1 MDLLEQLQGLVPS
14 FEERLDKVSSA
25 QELES
30 CRVEFLGRKGKVA
43 ELMSRLPELA
53 PAERPAFGQAANKV
67 KQALTDLLEKRLARQ
82 EAEREAAFLARFD
95 AGLPGR
101 MPWRGSLH
109 PITLAMEEVCSVF
122 RGMGYEIVSGP
133 EVDTDFALRP

>member
-82 EAEREAAFLARFD
+82 EAEREAAFLAR
-95 AGLPGR
+95 LT
-101 MPWRGSLH
+101 RGC
-109 PITLAMEEVCSVF
+109 PDVC
-122 RGMGYEIVSGP
+122 RGAVPYTPSRWLWKKCVPFFGEWA
-133 EVDTDFALRP
+133 TKL